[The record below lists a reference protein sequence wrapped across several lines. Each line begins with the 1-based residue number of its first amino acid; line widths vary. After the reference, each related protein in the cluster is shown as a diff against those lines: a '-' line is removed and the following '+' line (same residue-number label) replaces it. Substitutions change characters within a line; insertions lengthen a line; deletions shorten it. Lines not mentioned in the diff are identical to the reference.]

1 MSNGYIAK
9 KNLKIDFHVF
19 KLCIYKTKKKKKHCK
34 IKENICSKMTSLKA
48 KSTNDFFLVMKN
60 FHSLENIFKKNILLK
75 IPYFGGG
82 GGGGETQNYKK
93 KK

>member
-1 MSNGYIAK
+1 
-9 KNLKIDFHVF
+9 
-19 KLCIYKTKKKKKHCK
+19 
-34 IKENICSKMTSLKA
+34 MTSLKA

-82 GGGGETQNYKK
+82 GGITKFQKNKIKTTKMY
-93 KK
+93 